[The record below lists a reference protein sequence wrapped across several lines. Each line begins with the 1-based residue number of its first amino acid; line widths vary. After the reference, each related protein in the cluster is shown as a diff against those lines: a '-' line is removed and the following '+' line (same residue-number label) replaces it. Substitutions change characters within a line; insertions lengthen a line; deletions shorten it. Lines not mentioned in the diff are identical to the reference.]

1 MNILMKLSTCIYVKK
16 VKVVLGISRVYVCVC
31 VCVYVTLWC
40 QFKEVGDR
48 VKESVKKAMEYFDP
62 EFFDYEV
69 ILLVI
74 IVC

>member
-1 MNILMKLSTCIYVKK
+1 MC
-16 VKVVLGISRVYVCVC
+16 
-31 VCVYVTLWC
+31 VTLWC

-48 VKESVKKAMEYFDP
+48 VKGSVKKAMEYFDP

-74 IVC
+74 MLLKKR

>member
-1 MNILMKLSTCIYVKK
+1 M
-16 VKVVLGISRVYVCVC
+16 CVG
-31 VCVYVTLWC
+31 VYVTLWG
-40 QFKEVGDR
+40 QFKRVGDR

-74 IVC
+74 ICVKKCVKLNYK